1 MWNITN
7 VKTPNIGQKKRD
19 DSRQPIR
26 EPMDE
31 NLLYLLQFASWVK
44 DWKNQSKLLLTHE
57 TTTEVHQ
64 TCTTLVGLTRDML
77 DEKQFE
83 YILLGQLQ
91 SDAIE
96 KRFGWHRK
104 LSGANY
110 FVSVQQVLEAE
121 KSIRVRS
128 LIKFSHF
135 NIHEA
140 MSAMADSAEKKVIDV
155 EARVEEMLST
165 LTDRQLSCECK
176 DIGHNNI
183 IFYVA
188 GFIAR
193 SVTSNVRNHFCKEL
207 FIASNGASTMGLE
220 DDGNSDLIC
229 QETKKDAGFFA
240 QVNRGGLCIPT
251 ELVRLSCLYIWN
263 FYQTLDRSE
272 LLAKVYASTSPIK
285 DSFHRNDDHPHGK
298 QRAL

>member
-19 DSRQPIR
+19 DSRQPIP
-26 EPMDE
+26 EPMDG

-110 FVSVQQVLEAE
+110 IVSVQQVLEAE

-128 LIKFSHF
+128 LIKFCTS
-135 NIHEA
+135 IS
-140 MSAMADSAEKKVIDV
+140 MKQCLLWPILQKKK
-155 EARVEEMLST
+155 L
-165 LTDRQLSCECK
+165 L
-176 DIGHNNI
+176 
-183 IFYVA
+183 
-188 GFIAR
+188 
-193 SVTSNVRNHFCKEL
+193 TSNHALKRCF
-207 FIASNGASTMGLE
+207 
-220 DDGNSDLIC
+220 
-229 QETKKDAGFFA
+229 
-240 QVNRGGLCIPT
+240 
-251 ELVRLSCLYIWN
+251 RL
-263 FYQTLDRSE
+263 
-272 LLAKVYASTSPIK
+272 
-285 DSFHRNDDHPHGK
+285 
-298 QRAL
+298 